1 MRVSIILRYVGTVM
15 LCVSA
20 FMMVSAVISYMNNID
35 SGFYPLLLS
44 ALLTFTLGAFPML
57 FVPRATSIS
66 NKEGFS
72 IVVGS
77 WVLASVV
84 GMFPYLIWGGE
95 FTLINA
101 WFESVSGFTATGA
114 TILNDI
120 EQLPQGL
127 LFYRTSSN
135 WLGGVGV
142 VMFALVILPSLGTS
156 RMSLSNV
163 ELSSLAKDNYR
174 YRTQVIVR
182 ILLVVYVGLT
192 AVTTLALKAAG
203 LRWFDALNHAMS
215 ACATAGFSTKNA
227 SIAFYDNVVVE
238 LILAGAM
245 LISSIHFGLIYATFL
260 RKSNNIFRSEVVRTY
275 IVIVI
280 LSTLFVAT
288 SLFGANIFPTV
299 WESLRHSFFQVVS
312 LITTTGFATA
322 DTNLWTPFAIV
333 ILIFVSIVCACAG
346 STTGGMK
353 IDRVLIFC
361 KILMARIR
369 RQQHPNAVIRIRVDG
384 IAQDADLLN
393 SVVVFIVAY
402 IGLIFMAT
410 LTNTLFGQD
419 LMTAFSSAVACIGN
433 VGPGFGEV
441 GSMGNFANIPAI
453 LKLQDSLL
461 MLMGRLEIFGFI
473 QLFFLKWWR

>member
-1 MRVSIILRYVGTVM
+1 M

-35 SGFYPLLLS
+35 TGFYPLLLS

-77 WVLASVV
+77 WVLASMV

-127 LFYRTSSN
+127 LLYRTSTN

-275 IVIVI
+275 ITIVI

>member
-95 FTLINA
+95 FSLINA

-227 SIAFYDNVVVE
+227 SIAFYDNVVGE

-245 LISSIHFGLIYATFL
+245 LISTIHFGLIYATFL

-275 IVIVI
+275 ITIVI

-473 QLFFLKWWR
+473 QLLFLKWWR